1 MMTILRN
8 LVQDVRYA
16 VRQLRRAPVFAMT
29 VALTLALGIGSAT
42 AVFSVL
48 DATLLRPL
56 PFANQDRL
64 VFPDTQAINGW
75 NQPWSYPSYLDARSQ
90 LSSFAALAGYTDY
103 SKINLE
109 APSGPVSLA
118 AVKGTD
124 NFFEVFGIKP
134 LLGRTYLP
142 GEDQPGKDDVAVLSY
157 EVWQE
162 SFGGQPDAVGKAVRL
177 DGVPYTVIGVMPAG
191 FRFPL
196 GKLHAIYTPLHPDPS
211 YVHNRGSHW
220 MRSVG
225 LVKAGV
231 SREQAQADI
240 RRVFANLARVNPA
253 DEGRTVSLLPLQQA
267 VSGGV
272 SAPLKTLALAVLALL
287 AIACVNVAGL
297 LLARGVRREREMA
310 LRAAVGA
317 GRARLMRQIVT
328 ESLVLAG
335 AGLGFGVGLAHLI
348 LSAMR
353 VFLVASLA
361 RGLDVHLNLAALVA
375 AVVLSGVVSVAAGIV
390 PALRLSGADPIR
402 AMREGGAASGRGCA
416 QRRLRGG
423 FAMIQVALSLALLAV
438 SGLLLQHL
446 RGLMTTKLG
455 YPPEKVLTVHIDLS
469 PGRYINRD
477 PLAELYQPLLD
488 RVSHLPGVQS
498 AGMIDVLPIEQW
510 GRNQGVH
517 ITGQPP
523 YGLRDERWVENRFVT
538 AGYFDAMG
546 IRLLHGR
553 MLSPALDPYQDP
565 AGTLVV
571 NQAFKRMFF
580 AGGGDPV
587 GAHIDDSDKAELR
600 TGIVGMVT
608 DTRQHLSEPPMPE
621 MDLLADELA
630 PKDRLG
636 SLGSMTLVV
645 RTSGDASPL
654 ISPIRAALHDLDP
667 TIPFRAPETMA
678 EVIAESLVFER
689 FEGWLF
695 GIFAGLAL
703 LLSMVGIH
711 GMVHHEVE
719 VRTREIGVRMALG
732 SSRGRV
738 VGDILRRVAVLMV
751 AGVVAGWTLTLALR
765 KVIASVVEMNAAHDA
780 LLLAGLTFALVA
792 IGMLASLR
800 PARNAASIDPME
812 ALRNE

>member
-1 MMTILRN
+1 MTVLRN

-16 VRQLRRAPVFAMT
+16 VRQLRRAPVFALT

-56 PFANQDRL
+56 PFANQERL
-64 VFPDTQAINGW
+64 VFPDTRAINGW
-75 NQPWSYPSYLDARSQ
+75 NQPWSYPSYLDARAQ
-90 LSSFAALAGYTDY
+90 LNSFEALAGYSDY

-124 NFFEVFGIKP
+124 NFFDVFGVKP

-142 GEDQPGKDDVAVLSY
+142 GEDQPGRDSVAVLSY

-162 SFGGQPDAVGKAVRL
+162 SFAGQPDAVGKVVRL
-177 DGVPYTVIGVMPAG
+177 DGAPYTVIGVMPSG

-196 GKLHAIYTPLHPDPS
+196 GTVHAIYTPLHPDPA

-225 LVKAGV
+225 LIKPGV

-240 RRVFANLARVNPA
+240 RRVCANLARVNPQ
-253 DEGRTVSLLPLQQA
+253 DEGRTVSLLPLRQLF
-267 VSGGV
+267 SGGV
-272 SAPLKTLALAVLALL
+272 SAPLKTLALAVLGLL

-297 LLARGVRREREMA
+297 LLARDVRREREMA

-317 GRARLMRQIVT
+317 GRARLARQIVT

-335 AGLGFGVGLAHLI
+335 AGLLFGVGLAYGM

-361 RGLDVHLNLAALVA
+361 RGLDVHLNLAALGIS
-375 AVVLSGVVSVAAGIV
+375 VVVSGVVSVAASLI
-390 PALRLSGADPIR
+390 PALRLSGTDPIR
-402 AMREGGAASGRGCA
+402 ALRDGTASAGTGRA
-416 QRRLRGG
+416 QGRLRGG
-423 FAMIQVALSLALLAV
+423 FAVIQVALSLALLAV

-446 RGLMTTKLG
+446 RGLMKTRLG
-455 YPPEKVLTVHIDLS
+455 YPPKQVLAVHIDLS
-469 PGRYINRD
+469 PGRYVGRD

-488 RVSHLPGVQS
+488 RVSHLPGVES
-498 AGMIDVLPIEQW
+498 AGLIDVLPIEQW

-517 ITGQPP
+517 IAGQPP
-523 YGLRDERWVENRFVT
+523 DQRNRERWVENRFVT
-538 AGYFDAMG
+538 TGYFDAMG

-553 MLSPALDPYQDP
+553 MLSSGLDPYQNP
-565 AGTLVV
+565 AGTVVV
-571 NQAFKRMFF
+571 NQAFKKMFF
-580 AGGGDPV
+580 VGGGDPV
-587 GAHIDDSDKAELR
+587 GAHIDDSDKAEQK
-600 TGIVGMVT
+600 TGIVGVVT
-608 DTRQHLSEPPMPE
+608 DTRQHLSELPMPE
-621 MDLLADELA
+621 MDYLVDEVS
-630 PKDRLG
+630 PKDRLAVMT
-636 SLGSMTLVV
+636 SMTLVV
-645 RTSGDASPL
+645 RASSGDVKQL
-654 ISPIRAALHDLDP
+654 IPSIRAALHDLDP
-667 TIPFRAPETMA
+667 KIPFRTPEAMA
-678 EVIAESLVFER
+678 EVIDRSLVFER
-689 FEGWLF
+689 MESWLF
-695 GIFAGLAL
+695 GIFAALAL
-703 LLSMVGIH
+703 LLSLVGIY

-732 SSRGRV
+732 SSRVRV
-738 VGDILRRVAVLMV
+738 VRDIFVRVAVLMLTGV
-751 AGVVAGWTLTLALR
+751 AVGWGLTLALR
-765 KVIASVVEMNAAHDA
+765 TVIASVVELNAAHDA
-780 LLLAGLTFALVA
+780 MLLAALTAGLVVA
-792 IGMLASLR
+792 GMLASVV